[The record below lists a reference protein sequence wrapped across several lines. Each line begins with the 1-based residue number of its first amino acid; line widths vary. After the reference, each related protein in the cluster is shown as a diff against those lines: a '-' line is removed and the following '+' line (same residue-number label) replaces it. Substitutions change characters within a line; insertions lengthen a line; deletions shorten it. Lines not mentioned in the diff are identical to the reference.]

1 MIAYGCL
8 SFSFWLHLVWW
19 SLSPSMLLQWHH
31 CILFYN
37 WAALHGWTHS
47 YSASW
52 ESQWL
57 RTQEHPHVAPLLS
70 PAQPLPPAQANKGNP
85 SSTCSEEWAQ
95 FEVQGARH
103 APIVSRLDVSNLDL
117 KTDNLRM
124 MICISTKYTLHKS
137 MWKIHQITDSL
148 GAFRVGFNVE
158 KSDSYGISFRML
170 A

>member
-1 MIAYGCL
+1 MGVVVFL
-8 SFSFWLHLVWW
+8 LT
-19 SLSPSMLLQWHH
+19 SLSMMSSRSIMLLQWHH
-31 CILFYN
+31 SILFYDR
-37 WAALHGWTHS
+37 AALHWWTHS

-57 RTQEHPHVAPLLS
+57 RAQEHPHVDPVLS
-70 PAQPLPPAQANKGNP
+70 SAQPLPSAQANKGNP

-95 FEVQGARH
+95 CEVQGGRH
-103 APIVSRLDVSNLDL
+103 APTASRPDVSNLDL
-117 KTDNLRM
+117 KTVNLRM
-124 MICISTKYTLHKS
+124 MICIATKYTLHKS

-158 KSDSYGISFRML
+158 KSDSYGISFRMP